1 MAAPVSQAIGR
12 HFMEPHVEFQG
23 EGIMAMIKCSEC
35 GRDISDTAIACV
47 GCGAPM
53 AVAAAKSD
61 RSGMFDLSGLK
72 TAVSSATSKV
82 KESAETV
89 AKSDSGTKV
98 LSSFKSA
105 VSTVTAKVKE
115 TAEVAAEQGK
125 ELMKSKQQK
134 DAEAVDRLAKEFGE
148 SQNQPASLSDQACAR
163 FNAALGSTID
173 VKFAEIMNGKA
184 DANKFLTFVDSQIL
198 TATVRNVF
206 KNALDAVPP
215 QLEAACKLSE
225 AILAPS
231 ALEREQLIK
240 SAVGIGGGAAGIGM
254 IITGIGGALGWGAGV
269 IASVSAFFVGTS
281 MAGPVGWA
289 IAGITLAGIA
299 AYFATTSNEAKDT
312 ERFMNVL
319 KSSTSRAVEA
329 IWPENETALVKVLGS
344 ESAS

>member
-1 MAAPVSQAIGR
+1 MATSVSQAIGM
-12 HFMEPHVEFQG
+12 HMMEPHVEFQS
-23 EGIMAMIKCSEC
+23 EEIMAMIKCSEC
-35 GRDISDTAIACV
+35 GRDISDTATACV

-61 RSGMFDLSGLK
+61 RSAMFDLNGLK
-72 TAVSSATSKV
+72 TAVSSATAMV
-82 KESAETV
+82 KESAESV
-89 AKSDSGTKV
+89 AKSDSGSKA
-98 LSSFKSA
+98 LSSLKSA

-115 TAEVAAEQGK
+115 TAEAAAEQGK

-134 DAEAVDRLAKEFGE
+134 DAEAVDSLARGFGE
-148 SQNQPASLSDQACAR
+148 NPTQPASASDHACAR

-215 QLEAACKLSE
+215 QVEAACKLSE

-312 ERFMNVL
+312 ARFMNVL

-329 IWPENETALVKVLGS
+329 IWPENETALMKVLGS

>member
-1 MAAPVSQAIGR
+1 MATPVFQALGKR
-12 HFMEPHVEFQG
+12 SMKPHVELLD
-23 EGIMAMIKCSEC
+23 EKIMAMIKCSEC
-35 GRDISDTAIACV
+35 GRDISDTAVACV

-61 RSGMFDLSGLK
+61 QSSMFDLTGLK
-72 TAVSSATSKV
+72 TAVSSATARV
-82 KESAETV
+82 KESAESV
-89 AKSDSGTKV
+89 ANSDSGSKALTS
-98 LSSFKSA
+98 LRSA
-105 VSTVTAKVKE
+105 FSTVTAKVKE
-115 TAEVAAEQGK
+115 SAEAAAEQGK
-125 ELMKSKQQK
+125 ELMKSKQQR
-134 DAEAVDRLAKEFGE
+134 DAESVERLARGFGE
-148 SQNQPASLSDQACAR
+148 KPTQPASVSDQACAR
-163 FNAALGSTID
+163 FNAALGSTVD
-173 VKFAEIMNGKA
+173 VKFAEIMNGKT
-184 DANKFLTFVDSQIL
+184 DANKFLTYVDSQIL

-206 KNALDAVPP
+206 KNALDVVPP
-215 QLEAACKLSE
+215 QVEAACKMSE

-254 IITGIGGALGWGAGV
+254 IIAGIGGALGWGAGV

-281 MAGPVGWA
+281 LAGPAGWA

-319 KSSTSRAVEA
+319 KSSTGRAVEA
-329 IWPENETALVKVLGS
+329 IWPEHETALVKVLGS

>member
-1 MAAPVSQAIGR
+1 
-12 HFMEPHVEFQG
+12 MEPHVKLQSE
-23 EGIMAMIKCSEC
+23 EIMAMIKCSEC
-35 GRDISDTAIACV
+35 GRDISDTATACV

-53 AVAAAKSD
+53 AVAAAKAD
-61 RSGMFDLSGLK
+61 RSAMFDLNGLK
-72 TAVSSATSKV
+72 TAVSSASARV
-82 KESAETV
+82 MESAESV
-89 AKSDSGTKV
+89 AKSESGSKALTS
-98 LSSFKSA
+98 LKSA

-115 TAEVAAEQGK
+115 TAEAAAEQGK
-125 ELMKSKQQK
+125 ELMKSKHQK
-134 DAEAVDRLAKEFGE
+134 DAEAVDRLASGFGE
-148 SQNQPASLSDQACAR
+148 SSPQPVSTSDRAR
-163 FNAALGSTID
+163 AQFNAALGSTID
-173 VKFAEIMNGKA
+173 VKFAEIMSGKT

-198 TATVRNVF
+198 TATVRNIF

-215 QLEAACKLSE
+215 QVEAACKLSE

-254 IITGIGGALGWGAGV
+254 IIAGIGGALGWGAGI

-281 MAGPVGWA
+281 LAGPVGWA

-329 IWPENETALVKVLGS
+329 IWPEHEAALAKAMGS
-344 ESAS
+344 ESAP

>member
-1 MAAPVSQAIGR
+1 
-12 HFMEPHVEFQG
+12 MEPHAELLN
-23 EGIMAMIKCSEC
+23 EKNMAMIKCSEC
-35 GRDISDTAIACV
+35 GRDISDTAVACV

-61 RSGMFDLSGLK
+61 QSSMFDLTGLK
-72 TAVSSATSKV
+72 TVVSSATARV
-82 KESAETV
+82 KESAESV
-89 AKSDSGTKV
+89 ASSDSGNKA
-98 LSSFKSA
+98 LSSLRSA
-105 VSTVTAKVKE
+105 FSTVTAKVKE
-115 TAEVAAEQGK
+115 SAEAAAEQGK

-134 DAEAVDRLAKEFGE
+134 DAEAVERLASGFGE
-148 SQNQPASLSDQACAR
+148 KSTQPASVSVQSCAR

-173 VKFAEIMNGKA
+173 AKFAEIMSGKA
-184 DANKFLTFVDSQIL
+184 DANKFLTYVDSQIL

-206 KNALDAVPP
+206 KNALDVVPP
-215 QLEAACKLSE
+215 QVEAACKMSE

-254 IITGIGGALGWGAGV
+254 IIAGIGGALGWGAGV

-281 MAGPVGWA
+281 LAGPAGWA

-319 KSSTSRAVEA
+319 KSSTERAVDA
-329 IWPENETALVKVLGS
+329 VWQENETALVKVLGS